1 MNVVLIQATN
11 HRGHGNVQADAR
23 IIPTNAEE
31 LQQLDAE
38 ELTSRVDDA
47 RNVAFDQASEALRRL
62 RDASQK
68 AYSGECNQ
76 RGEDTDDCAYAD
88 SQDIDE
94 YSEEDEGSEEET
106 VEMERL
112 ERNEREEQLKA
123 LKPIS
128 PAFLAWHWY

>member
-1 MNVVLIQATN
+1 MRVTWL
-11 HRGHGNVQADAR
+11 
-23 IIPTNAEE
+23 
-31 LQQLDAE
+31 
-38 ELTSRVDDA
+38 LTRP
-47 RNVAFDQASEALRRL
+47 RRLCGAL

-68 AYSGECNQ
+68 SYSGECNQ

-123 LKPIS
+123 LEAYPALLSLHGTGTSALAQADAYKIKPRSKRLDVEQYIFGGGGLLGCGS
-128 PAFLAWHWY
+128 RSLWGA